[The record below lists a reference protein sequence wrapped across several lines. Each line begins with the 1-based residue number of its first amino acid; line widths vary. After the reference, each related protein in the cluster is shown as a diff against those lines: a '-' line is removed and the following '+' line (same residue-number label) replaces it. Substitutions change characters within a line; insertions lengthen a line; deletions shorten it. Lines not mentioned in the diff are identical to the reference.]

1 VILLWGLAEDPPLAA
16 LRDVLV
22 ARGTEH
28 VFLEQRADRADQPNL
43 KRVHAAYI
51 RPYDYG
57 DVPQVSGDASR
68 LSALRHF
75 AHDLTEWLEA
85 APIPVINR
93 FSAQASN
100 TSKLFQ
106 QRLIAAYGFDV
117 PPSLVTTDPQAARA
131 FAERHGD
138 VIYKS
143 LSSVRSIVKRLDHD
157 RLDRLDAVACCP
169 TLFQRHVPGTDY
181 RVHVA
186 GDRVFATMVHSLA
199 DDYRYDHEAERI
211 AVTLPSEVAAR
222 CVMLS
227 HGLGLL
233 FSGVDLRRT
242 PDGRW
247 CCFEV
252 NPSPAYPYY
261 EPPEEP
267 VIAEALADLLSG
279 RPSGPD
285 RRHDAAS

>member
-1 VILLWGLAEDPPLAA
+1 MILLWGLEEDPPLAA
-16 LRDVLV
+16 LRDVLI

-28 VFLEQRADRADQPNL
+28 HFVDQRAGRADHLDLEQ
-43 KRVHAAYI
+43 VHAAYI

-85 APIPVINR
+85 APIPVVNR

-106 QRLIAAYGFDV
+106 QRLIAGYGFDV
-117 PPSLVTTDPQAARA
+117 PASLVTTDPQAARA

-157 RLDRLDAVACCP
+157 RFDRLDAVASCP

-181 RVHVA
+181 RAHVA
-186 GDRVFATMVHSLA
+186 GHRVFATMVHSLA
-199 DDYRYDHEAERI
+199 DDYRYDHETERI
-211 AVTLPSEVAAR
+211 AVTLPAEVAAR
-222 CVMLS
+222 CVRLS

-242 PDGRW
+242 HDGRW

-261 EPPEEP
+261 EPAGEP

-279 RPSGPD
+279 SPITISKFGM
-285 RRHDAAS
+285 

>member
-1 VILLWGLAEDPPLAA
+1 MILLWGLAEDPPLAA
-16 LRDVLV
+16 LRDVLI

-28 VFLEQRADRADQPNL
+28 CFLDQRATSADQPEL
-43 KRVHAAYI
+43 ERVHAAYI

-57 DVPQVSGDASR
+57 DVPQVSGDATR

-85 APIPVINR
+85 APIPVVNR

-106 QRLIAAYGFDV
+106 QRLIATYGFDV
-117 PPSLVTTDPQAARA
+117 PPSLVTTDPEAARA
-131 FAERHGD
+131 FAKRHGD

-143 LSSVRSIVKRLDHD
+143 LSSVRSIVKRLDHR
-157 RLDRLDAVACCP
+157 RLDRLDAVVSCP
-169 TLFQRHVPGTDY
+169 TLFQQHVPGTDY

-186 GDRVFATMVHSLA
+186 GHRVFATMVHSLA
-199 DDYRYDHEAERI
+199 DDYRYDHETERI
-211 AVTLPSEVAAR
+211 AVTLPSEISAR
-222 CVMLS
+222 CVRLS

-252 NPSPAYPYY
+252 NPSPAYPSY
-261 EPPEEP
+261 EPPDGP
-267 VIAEALADLLSG
+267 VIAEALADLLSCSV
-279 RPSGPD
+279 RT
-285 RRHDAAS
+285 